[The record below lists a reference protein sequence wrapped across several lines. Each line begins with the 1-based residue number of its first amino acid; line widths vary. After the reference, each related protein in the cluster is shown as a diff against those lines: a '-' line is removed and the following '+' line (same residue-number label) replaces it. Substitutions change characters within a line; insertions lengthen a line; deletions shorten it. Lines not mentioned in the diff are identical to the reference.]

1 MIKMII
7 EAEIGKRIHRYRL
20 QNKFTLQEL
29 ADKTGFSKGYLSKV
43 EKSEKAPPVSTLSVI
58 GRELGVSVSAILGE
72 ETINDTIC
80 LVRQNERTLMAK
92 NGEEFRYAYEAL
104 ANPYPNKHME
114 PFILSY
120 PSDDALK
127 HTFQH
132 DGEEMLFVLQ
142 GKMLFKY
149 GNREFALDTGDCI
162 YFDSG
167 VAHIG
172 QPIGDEPVKILIVLY
187 NGSPRGPTSF
197 EQIKRRIVKRQ

>member
-1 MIKMII
+1 MIN
-7 EAEIGKRIHRYRL
+7 ETEIGNRIRQYRL
-20 QNKFTLQEL
+20 QKDYTLQAL

-43 EKSEKAPPVSTLSVI
+43 EKSEKAPPVATLSVLA
-58 GRELGVSVSAILGE
+58 RELGVSVSVILGE
-72 ETINDTIC
+72 EIMNGSIC

-92 NGEEFRYAYEAL
+92 TGEEFGYAYEAL

-142 GKMLFKY
+142 GQMRFKY
-149 GNREFALDTGDCI
+149 GNRELILKNGDCI

-167 VAHIG
+167 VAHTG
-172 QPIGDEPVKILIVLY
+172 ESIGDEPLKTLIVIY
-187 NGSPRGPTSF
+187 SGSPKGPASY
-197 EQIKRRIVKRQ
+197 EQIKRRIVKKQ

>member
-1 MIKMII
+1 MII
-7 EAEIGKRIHRYRL
+7 EAEIGIRIRRYRL
-20 QNKFTLQEL
+20 QKNYTLQEL
-29 ADKTGFSKGYLSKV
+29 ADKTGYSKGYLSKV
-43 EKSEKAPPVSTLSVI
+43 EKSGKAPPVSTLSVI
-58 GRELGVSVSAILGE
+58 ARELGVSVSVLLGE
-72 ETINDTIC
+72 ETMSESIC

-92 NGEEFRYAYEAL
+92 NGEEFGYAYEAL

-127 HTFQH
+127 NTFQH

-142 GKMLFKY
+142 GKMQFKY
-149 GNREFALDTGDCI
+149 GNREFALDRGDCI

-167 VAHIG
+167 IAHIG

-187 NGSPRGPTSF
+187 TGSPKGPTSF
-197 EQIKRRIVKRQ
+197 EQIKLRIVKRQ

>member
-1 MIKMII
+1 MIN
-7 EAEIGKRIHRYRL
+7 ETEIGNRIRQYRL
-20 QNKFTLQEL
+20 QKDYTLQAL

-43 EKSEKAPPVSTLSVI
+43 EKSEKAPPVATLSVLA
-58 GRELGVSVSAILGE
+58 RELGVSVSVILGE
-72 ETINDTIC
+72 EIMNGSIC

-92 NGEEFRYAYEAL
+92 TGEEFGYAYEAL

-142 GKMLFKY
+142 GQMRFKY
-149 GNREFALDTGDCI
+149 GNRELILKNGDCI

-167 VAHIG
+167 VAHTG
-172 QPIGDEPVKILIVLY
+172 ESIGDEPLKTLIIIY
-187 NGSPRGPTSF
+187 SGSPKGPASY
-197 EQIKRRIVKRQ
+197 EQIKRRIVKKQ